1 MKRNEQI
8 LFDFQCRNLYPNL
21 PYTSIIFWHFWHWY
35 FLNVLNSLSKCISG
49 DPWAKFYSY
58 YDVLFLSQHSAIP
71 THWWH
76 SSTTGVKETWEHVH
90 QNLLCEI
97 FEIQMT
103 LITCPTS
110 NTAVNHW
117 MCMCPNVPH
126 TEHTIN
132 HIPHSKTNNS
142 GFISLSLK
150 ALFFDKKLFS
160 LTLGRTFLFMLV
172 VTVIVTTLKVFF
184 HWELLVIRCH
194 SHSLRITWTLDHQKE
209 PELHGTKIVTG
220 IQDPMLV
227 ISALKLSWEVK
238 CDHEGKWSK

>member
-21 PYTSIIFWHFWHWY
+21 PYTSIFWHFWHWY
-35 FLNVLNSLSKCISG
+35 FLNVLNSLSKWISG

-71 THWWH
+71 TQWWH

-117 MCMCPNVPH
+117 MCMCPNVPR

-160 LTLGRTFLFMLV
+160 LTLGQNL
-172 VTVIVTTLKVFF
+172 
-184 HWELLVIRCH
+184 
-194 SHSLRITWTLDHQKE
+194 SLHVGGNCYCYHT
-209 PELHGTKIVTG
+209 
-220 IQDPMLV
+220 
-227 ISALKLSWEVK
+227 
-238 CDHEGKWSK
+238 